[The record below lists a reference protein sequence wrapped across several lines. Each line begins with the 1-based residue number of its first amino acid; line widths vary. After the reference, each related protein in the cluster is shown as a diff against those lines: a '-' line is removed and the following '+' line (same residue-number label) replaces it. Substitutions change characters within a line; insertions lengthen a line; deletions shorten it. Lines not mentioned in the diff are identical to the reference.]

1 MTDREKDH
9 AFIQNSL
16 SKLFACLCPS
26 LPFAFGKEMGRMGQ
40 DSSFC
45 FSGTTALLPSTISAA
60 YLMHPCH
67 IAPALCLLGGEVCT
81 TPRDLGI

>member
-1 MTDREKDH
+1 
-9 AFIQNSL
+9 
-16 SKLFACLCPS
+16 
-26 LPFAFGKEMGRMGQ
+26 MGQ

-45 FSGTTALLPSTISAA
+45 FSGTTAVLPSTISAA

-81 TPRDLGI
+81 TLHDLGI